1 MSLPFLLFLLHL
13 RKHRGDLRRLVRLL
27 QQPLFGTRIG
37 LSPQSWRTN
46 TDKERTD
53 ARART
58 DLLRF

>member
-1 MSLPFLLFLLHL
+1 MSLSFLLFVMQL
-13 RKHRGDLRRLVRLL
+13 RKHRVVRRGLLRQL
-27 QQPLFGTRIG
+27 QEPLFGTRIG
-37 LSPQSWRTN
+37 LSPRSWRTN